1 MAGARA
7 PDARDPFATAVTV
20 SAVRI
25 ALVSPYS
32 WTYPGGVTRH
42 IEALAAELR
51 RKGHEPDIL
60 APYDPDDALSARLHR
75 GARPQRVD
83 PPPGFVALGRTIGI
97 PANGAVSNLTG
108 TPHSVFAIRRA
119 LREGAYDV
127 AHIHEPIVPLVGF
140 DALMSAGELP
150 LVGTFHTY
158 SENRLSNG
166 IGAIAMGGR
175 RRMNR
180 LHARIAV
187 SEAAAWTARRF
198 FGGRYRIVP
207 NGVLLPAGEPFGV
220 AEGDVLS
227 TRKEVFGSKGG
238 VSDAQ
243 SEAPW
248 VDDRVSRPLRILFIG
263 QAVERKGLPV
273 LLSAFEALRDQVD
286 ATLTLVG
293 ASSAE
298 IAPMLLDDRGVR
310 ALGKLSEQDKQAE
323 LRRAEVLCAPSLC
336 GESFGM
342 VLTEAFAASTPVIAS
357 DIPGYRDVARDGID
371 GVLVPAGDAL
381 ALAEALRALA
391 LDPAR
396 RERMASAARE
406 RAERFSWTHVAEEV
420 VETYGDAIAAARASE
435 RRCAAI
441 VRGAQHRPVDAV
453 AGAGIGAASG
463 MLARRAQRMAL
474 RHGLIPRDGLPRV
487 PARRLPSLEPPR
499 PVRHRALRV
508 LSRAGLALT
517 SLAGIALALLALRK
531 IGVERVLESLVASS
545 PGLVA
550 AGVGVMCAS
559 MFVRGIAWHAILRAA
574 PTWRPARRRDA
585 LQGTFIGVLMSATLP
600 ARLGEPS
607 RALIVARRI
616 GRARETLPV
625 VLGTMVSQ
633 TLLNLLALAILGGV
647 MFSSVDF
654 AGRHTGALLAVALTP
669 LALLLALVLAPV
681 LVSPAAVSRSRRL
694 GRALASVRAA
704 LVRVRAG
711 LSVFRHPRQAA
722 VATAVQLIAWALQCA
737 SCYLLLMALGLSAG
751 PTGRVGFGAAAAVL
765 FAVNVTAVIPATPA
779 NVGVFQAACVAV
791 LAGAYHVHTAD
802 ALAYGI
808 VLQAVEV
815 ATAVIMGM
823 PALVGEGLSWRDV
836 RLRTIHATPVKLG
849 PPAPRGGGL
858 PGVGQLSG
866 GSRAAPSQAQP

>member
-1 MAGARA
+1 
-7 PDARDPFATAVTV
+7 
-20 SAVRI
+20 VRI

-42 IEALAAELR
+42 IEALAAELAAQ
-51 RKGHEPDIL
+51 GHEPDIL
-60 APYDPDDALSARLHR
+60 APYDPDDALSRRLHR

-83 PPPGFVALGRTIGI
+83 PPPNFVALGRTIGI

-108 TPHSVFAIRRA
+108 TPHSVYAIRRA
-119 LREGAYDV
+119 LREGAYEV
-127 AHIHEPIVPLVGF
+127 AHIHEPIVPLIGF

-158 SENRLSNG
+158 SENPITNG
-166 IGAIAMGGR
+166 IGAVAMGGR

-198 FGGRYRIVP
+198 YGGRYRIVP
-207 NGVLLPAGEPFGV
+207 NGVLLPDAAAFGDGSGSV
-220 AEGDVLS
+220 RRQGG
-227 TRKEVFGSKGG
+227 VFDPESGVFDPKGG
-238 VSDAQ
+238 VFGAQ
-243 SEAPW
+243 TDS
-248 VDDRVSRPLRILFIG
+248 SRASNHTAHPLRILFIG

-273 LLSAFEALRDQVD
+273 LLRAFEALRDQVP

-293 ASSAE
+293 ASAQE
-298 IAPMLLDDRGVR
+298 IAPLLLDDRGVR
-310 ALGKLSEQDKQAE
+310 ALGKVSDADKHAE
-323 LRRAEVLCAPSLC
+323 LARAEVLCAPSLR

-342 VLTEAFAASTPVIAS
+342 VLTEAFAAATPVIAS
-357 DIPGYRDVARDGID
+357 DIPGYRDVARDGVD
-371 GVLVPAGDAL
+371 SALVAPGDAL

-391 LDPAR
+391 LDPQR
-396 RERMASAARE
+396 RGRMAVAARE
-406 RAERFSWTHVAEEV
+406 RAERFSWEQVAAEVAEV
-420 VETYGDAIAAARASE
+420 YGEAIAAAQASA
-435 RRCAAI
+435 R
-441 VRGAQHRPVDAV
+441 RGATVPS
-453 AGAGIGAASG
+453 GAAAR
-463 MLARRAQRMAL
+463 LARGTERAAL
-474 RHGLIPRDGLPRV
+474 RHGLLPRDGLPRV
-487 PARRLPSLEPPR
+487 PARRLPSLQPAPR
-499 PVRHRALRV
+499 QGRRALRA
-508 LSRAGLALT
+508 LSRVALLAV
-517 SLAGIALALLALRK
+517 SLAGVALAYLALQK
-531 IGVERVLESLVASS
+531 VGVTNVAASLVASS

-550 AGVGVMCAS
+550 AGLGVMCAS
-559 MFVRGIAWHAILRAA
+559 MFVRGIAWHAILKAA

-607 RALIVARRI
+607 RALIVARRL

-633 TLLNLLALAILGGV
+633 TLLNLLALSILGGV

-654 AGRHTGALLAVALTP
+654 AGKHTGALLAVALSP
-669 LALLLALVLAPV
+669 LALLVALVLAPV
-681 LVSPAAVSRSRRL
+681 LVPPAAVSRSRRL
-694 GRALASVRAA
+694 GRALLGVRAG

-722 VATAVQLIAWALQCA
+722 VATAIQLAAWGLQCA
-737 SCYLLLMALGLSAG
+737 SCYLLLMALGLSG
-751 PTGRVGFGAAAAVL
+751 EVGFGAAAAVL

-815 ATAVIMGM
+815 ATAVIMGA

-836 RLRTIHATPVKLG
+836 RLRTMHATPVQLG
-849 PPAPRGGGL
+849 PL
-858 PGVGQLSG
+858 PSA
-866 GSRAAPSQAQP
+866 SAQRQTV

>member
-1 MAGARA
+1 M
-7 PDARDPFATAVTV
+7 
-20 SAVRI
+20 RI

-42 IEALAAELR
+42 IEALSAELIAQ
-51 RKGHEPDIL
+51 GHETSIL
-60 APYDPDDALSARLHR
+60 APYDPDDAFSRRVHR
-75 GARPQRVD
+75 GARPQRLD
-83 PPPGFVALGRTIGI
+83 PPENFVSLGRTFGV

-108 TPHSVFAIRRA
+108 LPTAILA
-119 LREGAYDV
+119 LRRELRDGGYDV
-127 AHIHEPIVPLVGF
+127 AHIHEPIVPMIGW
-140 DALMSAGELP
+140 DALMSSGDLP

-158 SENRLSNG
+158 STNQISNG
-166 IGAIAMGGR
+166 LGALVFDGR

-198 FGGRYRIVP
+198 YGGRYRIVP
-207 NGVLLPAGEPFGV
+207 NGVLLDSATDEDQTNLLAAGSSPVGV
-220 AEGDVLS
+220 GD
-227 TRKEVFGSKGG
+227 TPVFADPHEHGS
-238 VSDAQ
+238 SLQ
-243 SEAPW
+243 
-248 VDDRVSRPLRILFIG
+248 ILFIG

-273 LLSAFEALRDQVD
+273 LLRAFEALREQVP

-293 ASSAE
+293 ASAAE
-298 IAPMLLDDRGVR
+298 IAPMLLDDRGVC
-310 ALGKLSEQDKQAE
+310 ALGKVSEERKQHE
-323 LRRAEVLCAPSLC
+323 LRRAEVLCAPSLS

-357 DIPGYRDVARDGID
+357 DIPGYRDVAREGID
-371 GVLVPAGDAL
+371 SLLVPPGDAL

-391 LDPAR
+391 LDPPR
-396 RERMASAARE
+396 RCAMATAARE

-420 VETYGDAIAAARASE
+420 LDVYEQAIAVGRPATRTARF
-435 RRCAAI
+435 
-441 VRGAQHRPVDAV
+441 AV
-453 AGAGIGAASG
+453 
-463 MLARRAQRMAL
+463 
-474 RHGLIPRDGLPRV
+474 RHGFAPADLLPRE
-487 PARRLPSLEPPR
+487 PARRLPSLEPDLPGE
-499 PVRHRALRV
+499 RHALRAL
-508 LSRAGLALT
+508 SRLALLAS
-517 SLAGIALALLALRK
+517 SLVGIALAYLALQK
-531 IGVERVLESLVASS
+531 IGLTNVAASLVASS

-559 MFVRGIAWHAILRAA
+559 MFVRGIAWHAILKAA
-574 PTWRPARRRDA
+574 PTWRVARRRDA

-607 RALIVARRI
+607 RALIVARRV

-647 MFSSVDF
+647 TLSSVRF
-654 AGRHTGALLAVALTP
+654 AGNHTNALLAVALAP
-669 LALLLALVLAPV
+669 VGVLLALLVAPV
-681 LVSPAAVSRSRRL
+681 LVPAAAVSRSRRL
-694 GRALASVRAA
+694 ARLLANVRAA

-711 LSVFRHPRQAA
+711 LRVFRNPRQAA
-722 VATAVQLIAWALQCA
+722 VATFLQLSAWGLQWM
-737 SCYLLLMALGLSAG
+737 SCWLLLMALGLDNK
-751 PTGRVGFGAAAAVL
+751 VGVGAAAAVL

-791 LAGAYHVHTAD
+791 LAGAYHVPTAD

-823 PALVGEGLSWRDV
+823 PALVGEGLSWKDV
-836 RLRTIHATPVKLG
+836 RLRTMHASPVKL
-849 PPAPRGGGL
+849 PPL
-858 PGVGQLSG
+858 PGAA
-866 GSRAAPSQAQP
+866 RRAPSRVQS